1 MMNKEWIMNV
11 WEQDWDNEE
20 EYVRVRRN
28 GEVLKVNVRTG
39 KLIKRFPNE
48 VAL

>member
-1 MMNKEWIMNV
+1 MNKEWIMNV

-28 GEVLKVNVRTG
+28 GEVLKVNIRTG
-39 KLIKRFPNE
+39 ELIKHNTIE